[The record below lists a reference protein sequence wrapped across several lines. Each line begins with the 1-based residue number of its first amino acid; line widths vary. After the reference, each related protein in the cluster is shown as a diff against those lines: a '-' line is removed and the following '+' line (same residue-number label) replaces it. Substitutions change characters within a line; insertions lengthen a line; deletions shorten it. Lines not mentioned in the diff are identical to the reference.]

1 MVIDIIDARASRLID
16 ISSGN
21 GSHIFRKLELGCH
34 LFNIVINDHSLNQTG
49 NEISTVEVINLCW

>member
-21 GSHIFRKLELGCH
+21 GSHISSE
-34 LFNIVINDHSLNQTG
+34 NWSWAVICS
-49 NEISTVEVINLCW
+49 I